1 MEKVIKE
8 NASDIVED
16 LVEQRGLKKSFIAKK
31 IGTSPQNLTNTLH
44 RGSINADIAFKLA
57 KALDISPRIF
67 FNEAY
72 ANFLKE

>member
-8 NASDIVED
+8 NASDIFED
-16 LVEQRGLKKSFIAKK
+16 LIEQRGLKKSFIAKK

-44 RGSINADIAFKLA
+44 RGSINADLAFKFA
-57 KALDISPRIF
+57 KILGVNPRIF

-72 ANFLKE
+72 ADFLKE